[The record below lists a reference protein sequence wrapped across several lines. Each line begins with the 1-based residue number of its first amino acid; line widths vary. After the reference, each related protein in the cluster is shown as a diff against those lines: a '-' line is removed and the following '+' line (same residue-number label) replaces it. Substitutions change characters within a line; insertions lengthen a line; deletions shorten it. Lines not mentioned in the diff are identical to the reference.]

1 MFRLATSKDIEQI
14 VQLLNSAKRRM
25 ASDGL
30 EQWADED
37 GYPNREVV
45 LSDIEKQEMYI
56 IERDQQVAGICVI
69 NDDFYDAY
77 PVTIDKS
84 LARTIHRV
92 AVSEKFLGQGI
103 GKTLYREAIAKSNEL
118 GFDIVVVDTY
128 SKNTKMCN
136 LIEASGFT
144 SVGEFQ
150 LFEDLPNWIMY
161 VYNK

>member
-45 LSDIEKQEMYI
+45 VSDIEKQEMYI
-56 IERDQQVAGICVI
+56 IERDQQVAGVCVI

-92 AVSEKFLGQGI
+92 AVSEKYLGQGI

-144 SVGEFQ
+144 SIGEFQ